1 MNSSSLGQI
10 RISANT
16 WSIAG
21 IPDSIKRCPGSE
33 CLVVDRDDR
42 LWPISAYRD
51 QLKTTQ
57 SGPLRQ
63 SSLGLP
69 PVDGVGG

>member
-1 MNSSSLGQI
+1 MNSSRLGQI

-21 IPDSIKRCPGSE
+21 IPDSIKRCPDSE

-42 LWPISAYRD
+42 LWPKAAFCD
-51 QLKTTQ
+51 VLA
-57 SGPLRQ
+57 
-63 SSLGLP
+63 
-69 PVDGVGG
+69 DFHGGHLNRANAPSIY